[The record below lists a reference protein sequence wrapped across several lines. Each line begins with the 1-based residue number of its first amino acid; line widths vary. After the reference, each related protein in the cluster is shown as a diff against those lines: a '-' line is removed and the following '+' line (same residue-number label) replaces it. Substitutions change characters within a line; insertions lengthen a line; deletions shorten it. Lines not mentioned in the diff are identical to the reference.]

1 MKTIKITLLFFITA
15 TLSFGAY
22 SQIADSIYYERL
34 YYTCKVWGHAKY
46 YHSRIAAGEVDWD
59 DALLDALP
67 QIKNATTNQEFNDA
81 LLAMLQ
87 KASETQSGSEPLPE
101 VPDSLNN
108 NTDISWIY
116 HPIFSNE
123 VSAFLDTI
131 IQRFTPRPNVY
142 VGVHPWGDNRL
153 NFQDSDKKYYSGTQ
167 YPDECKRIL
176 ALFRYWNIIH
186 YFFPYKYIM
195 DQDWETTLI
204 QTIPE
209 VVNASNALE
218 YHLAMRVLTVK
229 INDSH
234 SFFYSTTYQI
244 WRGSYFTPFLA
255 RFIEGKVVVTK
266 VHSSISQLSKGDI
279 ITKIDGLEINY
290 LRDSLRKYI
299 HGSNEITIE
308 NNLIYFILCGNKGS
322 FSLTVLNET
331 GEITL
336 NLSRGG
342 NTSELYEDNTPYWRE
357 ITLNGCRFGIVHM
370 GNLYEEHIPEVADK
384 LNNVDAVIFDIRN
397 YPNGTLWPLVDYL
410 FETSIHHSNLK
421 WPDKDYPGRFFWY
434 EAYVGQGTSYPV
446 RKKTI
451 ILFNEKTLSQ
461 AEFTCMGLEQI
472 PGSIKIGSTTA
483 AADGSTSYIR
493 LPGVIEVMASFLGVY
508 YPDYTPTQRVG
519 IIPDYYVHPTIQGI
533 REGRDEVLEFAL
545 NCAWIGIEDVV
556 KKEEICVYP
565 NPTTGQLRI
574 TNYELRILGVEVFDV
589 LGRKY
594 CFDYA
599 QQQKGEWKK
608 EMGEVVIDISTLP
621 AGFYLLKIMTDGNTY
636 THKIV
641 KN

>member
-46 YHSRIAAGEVDWD
+46 YHSRIADGEVDWD
-59 DALLDALP
+59 DVLLAALP
-67 QIKNATTNQEFNDA
+67 GIKNAPHNNAFNDS
-81 LLAMLQ
+81 LLVMLQ
-87 KASETQSGSEPLPE
+87 QAGETERGTEVLPE

-108 NTDISWIY
+108 NVDISWIY
-116 HPIFSNE
+116 NTIFSNG
-123 VSAFLDTI
+123 VSALLDTI

-142 VGVHPWGDNRL
+142 VGVKPWGDNRL
-153 NFQDSDKKYYSGTQ
+153 NFQDSDNKYYSGTQ
-167 YPDECKRIL
+167 YPDENIRIL
-176 ALFRYWNIIH
+176 ALFRFWNIIH
-186 YFFPYKYIM
+186 YFFPYRYIM
-195 DQDWETTLI
+195 DQDWDTSLV

-209 VVNASNALE
+209 IVKASNAEE
-218 YHLAMRVLTVK
+218 YHLAMKEFTVK

-234 SFFYSTTYQI
+234 SFFNSTTFLS
-244 WRGSYFTPFLA
+244 WRGSYYPPFRA
-255 RFIEGKVVVTK
+255 RFIEGEVVITK
-266 VHSSISQLSKGDI
+266 VHPSASQSIREGDI
-279 ITKIDGLEINY
+279 IKKIDGFDIRI
-290 LRDSLRKYI
+290 LRDSLKKYC
-299 HGSNEITIE
+299 HGSNEITVESI
-308 NNLIYFILCGNKGS
+308 LISTILFGNMGT
-322 FSLTVLNET
+322 FPLTVLNET
-331 GEITL
+331 GEQA
-336 NLSRGG
+336 
-342 NTSELYEDNTPYWRE
+342 LYLTRVSYPFGQDNTPYWRE
-357 ITLNGCRFGIVHM
+357 ITLNGCRFGIVNM
-370 GNLYEEHIPEVADK
+370 GTLYEKHIPEVIEK
-384 LNNVDAVIFDIRN
+384 FNNVDAVIFDIRR
-397 YPNGTLWPLVDYL
+397 YPNGTLWTLVDYL
-410 FETSIHHSNLK
+410 FESSIHHSNLK
-421 WPDKDYPGRFFWY
+421 WPDKDYPGRFFWVEHY
-434 EAYVGQGTSYPV
+434 IGEGTPNP
-446 RKKTI
+446 KKIKTI
-451 ILFNEKTLSQ
+451 ILFDEGTQSQ

-483 AADGSTSYIR
+483 AADGDISYIK
-493 LPGVIEVMASFLGVY
+493 LPGGIEVAASFLGVY

-519 IIPDYYVHPTIQGI
+519 IIPDYFVQPTIRGI

-545 NCAWIGIEDVV
+545 DCKWLGIEDVV
-556 KKEEICVYP
+556 KKEEDISVYP
-565 NPTTGQLRI
+565 NPTSGHLRI

-608 EMGEVVIDISTLP
+608 EIGEVVIDISTLP